1 MVQKIARI
9 IPVAMEAPSL
19 TILIPCLN
27 EELGVTSVVREYA
40 AAFPRAD
47 ILVVDNGSED
57 GTANAA
63 QSAGATV
70 ITEKRRGKARAVATA
85 LAAIDTDLVLMVD
98 GDGSYPAEGGKLL
111 VKEYL
116 REPVDMISGIR
127 SAQGEVFRPMHQWG
141 MSIFAAVLNFV
152 FHFRPL
158 DLFSGLRLF
167 SRRFYQHVP
176 VLSRGF
182 ELEIELTIQA
192 IDKNFS
198 MTEIS
203 VPFRSRAN
211 GSASKLK
218 TMRDGLR
225 ILRLLVVLFRD
236 YRPLAFFGTMG
247 VLTAGAGLAA
257 GSAPI
262 LEYFQTGLVNRLPL
276 AVLAAS
282 LMTLS
287 ILVGLIG
294 LLLEANLRYHREAY
308 HIQLRKFRAPAK
320 KNSQNYPRVLA
331 S

>member
-1 MVQKIARI
+1 MVQKYARI
-9 IPVAMEAPSL
+9 IPFMASPSL

-27 EELGVTSVVREYA
+27 EEVGVASVVREYA
-40 AAFPRAD
+40 TAFPRAD

-57 GTANAA
+57 GTAAA
-63 QSAGATV
+63 ARAAGATLL
-70 ITEKRRGKARAVATA
+70 TEKRRGKARAVATA

-98 GDGSYPAEGGKLL
+98 GDGSYPAEGAKFL
-111 VKEYL
+111 VEEYL
-116 REPVDMISGIR
+116 REPADMITGIR
-127 SAQGEVFRPMHQWG
+127 SAQNATRIFRPMHQWG
-141 MSIFAAVLNFV
+141 MSIFAAVLNLV
-152 FHFRPL
+152 FRFKPL

-198 MTEIS
+198 MTEVP
-203 VPFRSRAN
+203 VPFRSRTN
-211 GSASKLK
+211 GSESKLE
-218 TMRDGLR
+218 TVRDGVR
-225 ILRLLVVLFRD
+225 ILRLLLVLFRD

-247 VLTAGAGLAA
+247 AAVAATGLAA

-262 LEYFQTGLVNRLPL
+262 LEYFHTGLVNRLPL

-287 ILVGLIG
+287 ILIGLIG

-308 HIQLRKFRAPAK
+308 HIQLRKFRAPIQK
-320 KNSQNYPRVLA
+320 PSRSYPRILA
-331 S
+331 